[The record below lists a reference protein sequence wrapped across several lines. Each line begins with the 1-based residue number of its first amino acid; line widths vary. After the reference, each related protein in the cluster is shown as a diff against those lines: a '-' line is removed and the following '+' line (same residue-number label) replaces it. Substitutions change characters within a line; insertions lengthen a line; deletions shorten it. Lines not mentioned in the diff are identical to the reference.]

1 MVTSTDVRGNGYL
14 YIGSVRYSF
23 DSAKPAFE
31 SAPFA
36 MGRIGRL
43 DEEYDT
49 RYFLNDHLGSVRAIV
64 NQNGVVTAEYDYMP
78 YGMQHKNSSLATSD
92 DNTFRYNGKE
102 FLSRFCVD
110 LYDSQARLQGMNARF
125 NSIDPLAGEMPDI
138 SPYAYCAGNPI
149 IYIDP
154 NGKEIDKYYRE
165 DGTLLLD
172 TGIGEKVF
180 VIKTQRNI
188 KGAQPIDS
196 NTAKSTESKI
206 VSGNIDGAHMENVV
220 EIVPISTLEAAKNT
234 IKDDGTGT
242 GSTANQREY
251 GGNILVDNTIT
262 DVTVGPMRGDNGK
275 INASVNI
282 PPNKDAKASYHSH
295 PSGTLMINGKL
306 NGSSA
311 YPSPADFNNLNGQ
324 IGYLFQMRTQEIVI
338 YDRKQVIA
346 TLPFSVLK

>member
-1 MVTSTDVRGNGYL
+1 MVTSADVRGSGYL
-14 YIGSVRYSF
+14 YIGSVRYSL

-49 RYFLNDHLGSVRAIV
+49 RYFLSDHLGSVRAIV

-149 IYIDP
+149 KNIDP
-154 NGKEIDKYYRE
+154 DGKWIWSVVGAALDYGLQVYQNYR
-165 DGTLLLD
+165 
-172 TGIGEKVF
+172 TGKSGYNAWIG
-180 VIKTQRNI
+180 
-188 KGAQPIDS
+188 
-196 NTAKSTESKI
+196 
-206 VSGNIDGAHMENVV
+206 
-220 EIVPISTLEAAKNT
+220 
-234 IKDDGTGT
+234 
-242 GSTANQREY
+242 
-251 GGNILVDNTIT
+251 
-262 DVTVGPMRGDNGK
+262 DVNF
-275 INASVNI
+275 ASVGLSAVN
-282 PPNKDAKASYHSH
+282 PTGKFKVAKY
-295 PSGTLMINGKL
+295 
-306 NGSSA
+306 
-311 YPSPADFNNLNGQ
+311 
-324 IGYLFQMRTQEIVI
+324 
-338 YDRKQVIA
+338 
-346 TLPFSVLK
+346 

>member
-1 MVTSTDVRGNGYL
+1 M
-14 YIGSVRYSF
+14 
-23 DSAKPAFE
+23 
-31 SAPFA
+31 
-36 MGRIGRL
+36 
-43 DEEYDT
+43 
-49 RYFLNDHLGSVRAIV
+49 
-64 NQNGVVTAEYDYMP
+64 
-78 YGMQHKNSSLATSD
+78 
-92 DNTFRYNGKE
+92 
-102 FLSRFCVD
+102 
-110 LYDSQARLQGMNARF
+110 
-125 NSIDPLAGEMPDI
+125 
-138 SPYAYCAGNPI
+138 
-149 IYIDP
+149 
-154 NGKEIDKYYRE
+154 
-165 DGTLLLD
+165 
-172 TGIGEKVF
+172 
-180 VIKTQRNI
+180 
-188 KGAQPIDS
+188 
-196 NTAKSTESKI
+196 
-206 VSGNIDGAHMENVV
+206 

-262 DVTVGPMRGDNGK
+262 DVTVGPMREDNGK